1 MKSHWRGWLLVSGLI
16 LLISA
21 LACRF
26 TYSIDFGNPNLL
38 PKPNTANDVIF
49 DVMASTQWNNSGV
62 TVKPG
67 DTLEIKYLSGSWSPW
82 PGGNYDALG
91 SGGDPRCTCNV
102 IMGVSHAALI
112 GKIGDNQPFLV
123 GEEFRHTIGEEGVVF
138 LGINDN
144 RLSDNSGSLTVRIK
158 VIRK

>member
-1 MKSHWRGWLLVSGLI
+1 MKLCWRVWLLFSFLI
-16 LLISA
+16 LLIST

-26 TYSIDFGNPNLL
+26 TYSIDFGTPNLL
-38 PKPNTANDVIF
+38 QKSNSTNDVIF
-49 DVMASTQWNNSGV
+49 DVDASTQWNNSGV
-62 TVKPG
+62 IVQPG
-67 DTLEIKYLSGSWSPW
+67 DTLEIKVISGKWSPW
-82 PGGNYDALG
+82 PGGSYNALG
-91 SGGDPRCTCNV
+91 SGGDPRCPCNV

-123 GEEFRHTIGEEGVVF
+123 GEEFHHIVGESGVVF

-158 VIRK
+158 VIRR